1 MHKLTQEILEQT
13 ITKRAN
19 ATHKGDYG
27 RILIIGGTEQY
38 GGAVIMNAL
47 AAVNSG
53 SGLVTVATHPSNFT
67 ALHSHLPEAM
77 VTDYTQDLT
86 AFITKADVVLIGS
99 GLGEQLAILTATLN
113 SVRSDQILILDG
125 SALTLLAEHQLD
137 LPCAC
142 SLSPVPAQSLGRAG
156 WRTPLTPH
164 EMEWQ
169 RLSQIEIAEQTPAK
183 NLAALAT
190 FKPSPILV
198 LKKYQTE
205 IYTADQVFQLTIG
218 GPYQATG
225 GMGDTLAGI
234 IAGFS
239 GQFRT
244 SLEQA
249 VLAAV
254 YVHSAIADDLA
265 RERYVVLPTQISA
278 EIPKLMH
285 DYANKKLTN
294 L

>member
-1 MHKLTQEILEQT
+1 MKLTQAILGQT

-47 AAVNSG
+47 ATVHSG
-53 SGLVTVATHPSNFT
+53 AGLVTIATHPSNFS

-77 VTDYTQDLT
+77 VTDYAQDLT
-86 AFITKADVVLIGS
+86 PFIASADVILIGS
-99 GLGEQLAILTATLN
+99 GLGEQLAILTATL
-113 SVRSDQILILDG
+113 SKVKTEQILILDG

-137 LPCAC
+137 LPNAR
-142 SLSPVPAQSLGRAG
+142 LI
-156 WRTPLTPH
+156 LTPH
-164 EMEWQ
+164 QMEWQ
-169 RLSQIEIAEQTPAK
+169 RLSQIEIARQTPTK
-183 NLAALAT
+183 NLATLTT
-190 FKPSPILV
+190 FKPRPILV

-205 IYTADQVFQLTIG
+205 IYTDHQVYQLTIG
-218 GPYQATG
+218 GPHQAIG
-225 GMGDTLAGI
+225 GMGDTLAGM

-239 GQFRT
+239 GQFHA

-254 YVHSAIADDLA
+254 YAHSAIADDLA
-265 RERYVVLPTQISA
+265 REQYVVLPTQIST

-285 DYANKKLTN
+285 RYAQKDETKTKNFKNKL
-294 L
+294 

>member
-77 VTDYTQDLT
+77 VTDYTQNLT

-137 LPCAC
+137 LPDARI
-142 SLSPVPAQSLGRAG
+142 V
-156 WRTPLTPH
+156 LTPH

-205 IYTADQVFQLTIG
+205 IYTAAQVFQLTIG

>member
-53 SGLVTVATHPSNFT
+53 SGLVTVATHHSNFT

-137 LPCAC
+137 LPDARI
-142 SLSPVPAQSLGRAG
+142 V
-156 WRTPLTPH
+156 LTSH

-225 GMGDTLAGI
+225 GMGDTLAGM

-254 YVHSAIADDLA
+254 YAHSAIADDLA

>member
-1 MHKLTQEILEQT
+1 MIYKLTQEILEQT
-13 ITKRAN
+13 ITRRAN

-53 SGLVTVATHPSNFT
+53 AGLVTVATHPSNFT

-77 VTDYTQDLT
+77 VTDFAQDLT
-86 AFITKADVVLIGS
+86 PFITSADVILIGS

-113 SVRSDQILILDG
+113 SVKPQQILILDG

-137 LPCAC
+137 LADARI
-142 SLSPVPAQSLGRAG
+142 V
-156 WRTPLTPH
+156 LTPH
-164 EMEWQ
+164 QMEWQ
-169 RLSQIEIAEQTPAK
+169 RLSQLEIADQTPAK
-183 NLAALAT
+183 NLAALADFSPT
-190 FKPSPILV
+190 PILV

-205 IYTADQVFQLTIG
+205 IYTADQIYQLTIG

-225 GMGDTLAGI
+225 GMGDTLAGM

-254 YVHSAIADDLA
+254 YAHSAIADDLA
-265 RERYVVLPTQISA
+265 RERYVVLPTRISA
-278 EIPKLMH
+278 EIPKFMH
-285 DYANKKLTN
+285 RYASSRDTD
-294 L
+294 

>member
-125 SALTLLAEHQLD
+125 SALTLLAKHQLD
-137 LPCAC
+137 LPDARI
-142 SLSPVPAQSLGRAG
+142 V
-156 WRTPLTPH
+156 LTPH

-254 YVHSAIADDLA
+254 YAHSAIADDLA

>member
-1 MHKLTQEILEQT
+1 MIYKLTQEILEQT
-13 ITKRAN
+13 ITRRAN

-53 SGLVTVATHPSNFT
+53 AGLVTVATHPSNFT

-77 VTDYTQDLT
+77 VTDFAQDLT
-86 AFITKADVVLIGS
+86 PFITSADVILIGS

-113 SVRSDQILILDG
+113 SVKPQQILILDG

-137 LPCAC
+137 LADARI
-142 SLSPVPAQSLGRAG
+142 V
-156 WRTPLTPH
+156 LTPH
-164 EMEWQ
+164 QMEWQ
-169 RLSQIEIAEQTPAK
+169 RLSQLEIADQTPAK
-183 NLAALAT
+183 NLAALADFSPT
-190 FKPSPILV
+190 PILV

-205 IYTADQVFQLTIG
+205 IYTADQIYQLTIG

-225 GMGDTLAGI
+225 GMGDTLAGM

-239 GQFRT
+239 GQFQT

-254 YVHSAIADDLA
+254 YAHSAIADDLA

-278 EIPKLMH
+278 EIPKFMH
-285 DYANKKLTN
+285 RYASSRDTD
-294 L
+294 

>member
-137 LPCAC
+137 LPDARI
-142 SLSPVPAQSLGRAG
+142 V
-156 WRTPLTPH
+156 LTPH

-278 EIPKLMH
+278 EITKLMH

>member
-13 ITKRAN
+13 ITKRAI

-137 LPCAC
+137 LPDARI
-142 SLSPVPAQSLGRAG
+142 V
-156 WRTPLTPH
+156 LTPH

>member
-125 SALTLLAEHQLD
+125 SALTLLAEYQLD
-137 LPCAC
+137 LPDARI
-142 SLSPVPAQSLGRAG
+142 V
-156 WRTPLTPH
+156 LTPH

-225 GMGDTLAGI
+225 GMGDTLAGM

-254 YVHSAIADDLA
+254 YAHSAIADDLA
-265 RERYVVLPTQISA
+265 QERYVVLPTQISA

>member
-53 SGLVTVATHPSNFT
+53 SGLVTVATHPNNFT

-137 LPCAC
+137 LPDARI
-142 SLSPVPAQSLGRAG
+142 V
-156 WRTPLTPH
+156 LTPH

-205 IYTADQVFQLTIG
+205 IYTADQVFQLTIV

-225 GMGDTLAGI
+225 GMGDTLAGM

>member
-19 ATHKGDYG
+19 ATHNGDYG

-137 LPCAC
+137 LPDARI
-142 SLSPVPAQSLGRAG
+142 V
-156 WRTPLTPH
+156 LTPH

-225 GMGDTLAGI
+225 GMGDTLAGM

>member
-137 LPCAC
+137 LPDARI
-142 SLSPVPAQSLGRAG
+142 V
-156 WRTPLTPH
+156 LTPH

-169 RLSQIEIAEQTPAK
+169 RLSQIEIAEQTSAK

>member
-1 MHKLTQEILEQT
+1 MIYKLTQEILEQT
-13 ITKRAN
+13 ITRRAN

-53 SGLVTVATHPSNFT
+53 AGLVTVATHPSNFT

-77 VTDYTQDLT
+77 VTDFAQDLT
-86 AFITKADVVLIGS
+86 PFITSADVILIGS

-113 SVRSDQILILDG
+113 SVKPQQILILDG

-137 LPCAC
+137 LADARI
-142 SLSPVPAQSLGRAG
+142 V
-156 WRTPLTPH
+156 LTPH
-164 EMEWQ
+164 QMEWQ
-169 RLSQIEIAEQTPAK
+169 RLSQLEIADQTPAK
-183 NLAALAT
+183 NLAALADFSPT
-190 FKPSPILV
+190 PILV

-205 IYTADQVFQLTIG
+205 IYTADQIYQLTIG

-225 GMGDTLAGI
+225 GMGDTLAGM

-254 YVHSAIADDLA
+254 YAHSAIADDLA

-278 EIPKLMH
+278 EIPKFMH
-285 DYANKKLTN
+285 RYASSRDTD
-294 L
+294 

>member
-137 LPCAC
+137 LPDARI
-142 SLSPVPAQSLGRAG
+142 V
-156 WRTPLTPH
+156 LTLH

>member
-137 LPCAC
+137 LPDARI
-142 SLSPVPAQSLGRAG
+142 V
-156 WRTPLTPH
+156 LTPH

-169 RLSQIEIAEQTPAK
+169 RLSQVEIAEQTPAK